1 MRLTPSQQQALSID
15 KHICVTAGAGSGKTT
30 VLVERY
36 LKILRE
42 GNATPQEIVAIT
54 FTDKAAA
61 EMKERIIEELAT
73 HEERE
78 GSETD
83 NSLQG
88 FREKMSTAHISTI
101 HAFCSRILREFP
113 FQAGVPANFSILQ
126 GIDQKLLLQETVKTT
141 LKDIA
146 TNEEDNE
153 RAALTRLLQ
162 RYGGQQKLVDLL
174 STMINQRDTLEHLMQ
189 EIYRNPDDTEI
200 RGALQDRVRE
210 SQRQIQER
218 LMSTIDIPEFIR
230 CLNTVL
236 QVARGKKADG
246 AQNLIQ
252 PLERQYE
259 TNLNSLDVPN
269 LLKEIAKRI
278 TTGKNET
285 TKIATQSFLP
295 KSIDRTGIA
304 DEIDFLVATSKKSKT
319 SPFLKTK
326 KMTIKQM
333 ALKPTMISC

>member
-1 MRLTPSQQQALSID
+1 MQLTPSQQQALSID

-126 GIDQKLLLQETVKTT
+126 GIDQKLLLQETVKKT

-146 TNEEDNE
+146 THEEDND
-153 RAALTRLLQ
+153 RDALTRLLQ

-174 STMINQRDTLEHLMQ
+174 STMINQRDALEHLVQ
-189 EIYRNPDDTEI
+189 EIYRNPNDTEI
-200 RGALQDRVRE
+200 RGTLQARVRE
-210 SQRQIQER
+210 RQQQIQER
-218 LMSTIDIPEFIR
+218 LLSTIDIPEFIR

-236 QVARGKKADG
+236 QIARGKKADG

-252 PLERQYE
+252 QLEGQYE
-259 TNLNSLDVPN
+259 
-269 LLKEIAKRI
+269 
-278 TTGKNET
+278 
-285 TKIATQSFLP
+285 
-295 KSIDRTGIA
+295 RT
-304 DEIDFLVATSKKSKT
+304 
-319 SPFLKTK
+319 
-326 KMTIKQM
+326 
-333 ALKPTMISC
+333 